1 MPKRLKKTLTE
12 RQQRVY
18 KYYHTKVDVED
29 FPSECISIDSDT
41 SKRLKQ
47 LIKLFNES
55 KDKDYKLELA
65 HQMNVDGLF
74 PVCRYCGELVVNR
87 NTRVHIWSN
96 NTIQL
101 TIPSIRYRVIDGK
114 KYEIS
119 CCEKCLIE
127 RCGNHVLPISPK
139 YYYIKNFFGKLSFG
153 YSEEE
158 YRKMAS
164 MTYGITEEKMK
175 NKWGEEEGAKRWKEY
190 CRKQSESNTFEYKQL
205 KHGWT
210 EEQFEEFNKSRAVT
224 LENMIRRHGD
234 KGKELFEQYCERQ
247 SWTNS
252 KEYFITEYGE
262 EAGIEKFNAFSESRL
277 DPFKDKNYSN
287 LSQDVFNL
295 LLERLQSLNIDTSG
309 IKYATRDEEQSI
321 MTPKGNHYFLDYFD
335 SVNKI
340 IIEFQGDFWH
350 ANPAIYGPD
359 DIVMYGVPAKSYWL
373 ADANKEKAIY
383 EAYPGYTFLTIWEK
397 DWYENKDAELDRIIT
412 EYKNKIEQ
420 SA

>member
-1 MPKRLKKTLTE
+1 MSKRLKRTLTE

-18 KYYHTKVDVED
+18 KYYHTKAEVQD
-29 FPSECISIDSDT
+29 FPPSPISITKDEYN
-41 SKRLKQ
+41 RLKP
-47 LIKLFNES
+47 IINAFNES
-55 KDKDYKLELA
+55 KDKAYKLELA
-65 HQMNVDGLF
+65 HQINIDSLF
-74 PVCRYCGELVVNR
+74 PVCRYCGELVVNS
-87 NTRVHIWSN
+87 NTVLS
-96 NTIQL
+96 L
-101 TIPSIRYRVIDGK
+101 TRDKIYMLIPGIRHRVIDGK

-119 CCEKCLIE
+119 CCEKCLFE
-127 RCGNHVLPISPK
+127 HCTDHPLPKSPK
-139 YYYIKNFFGKLSFG
+139 YYFMRNYFGMISFG
-153 YSEEE
+153 YSEDE
-158 YRKMAS
+158 YRKMSS
-164 MTYGITEEKMK
+164 MLCGVTQESLRR
-175 NKWGEEEGAKRWKEY
+175 KWGEEEGDKRWKEY
-190 CRKQSESNTFEYKQL
+190 CHKQSESNMFEYKQR

-234 KGKELFEQYCERQ
+234 KGKELFDKYCERQ
-247 SWTNS
+247 AWTNTL
-252 KEYFITEYGE
+252 EYYITEYGE
-262 EAGIEKFNAFSESRL
+262 DEGARRYKIMSDARIE
-277 DPFKDKNYSN
+277 PFKDKSYSN

-295 LLERLQSLNIDTSG
+295 LLERLQNLNIDISG
-309 IKYATRDEEQSI
+309 VKYATRDEEQAI

-340 IIEFQGDFWH
+340 IIEFQGDVWH

-359 DIVMYGVPAKSYWL
+359 DIVMHGVPAKNYWL